1 MGSVGGTGNR
11 KEKVIALPDL
21 FLCPPRSP
29 WLLQYIQL
37 QITLVHTRRRYV

>member
-1 MGSVGGTGNR
+1 MGSAGGMGNR

-21 FLCPPRSP
+21 SLCPPRSP

-37 QITLVHTRRRYV
+37 QITLVHKRRRHV